1 MTLDKAMH
9 YSELSEEEVKALPC
23 SWRSYFGNSFAVWK
37 CTELD
42 KAVAAKAAEKE
53 RALVEKYGAEK
64 LRQMRA
70 EEAAAKA
77 KQAADERAA
86 VAAAAT
92 VREMSELM
100 VDVYSK
106 LSAAGAEPTFPF
118 DDIVPNA
125 QAKKLFGLTDAEL
138 RGLSNKG
145 PLGRSKSSFAL
156 DDVLRVCKSKG
167 TYASSTYSTLPV
179 SFLAL
184 KQQKQ
189 AHPTLVERSMQTAL
203 SAAKAQADAKEEAA
217 VAARST
223 ADTALQAYKSLQV
236 YLSGA
241 QSSSSSGK
249 PTPAASATPAAA
261 SSAKRPAAAA
271 ELVTNA
277 PAKAPKAANA

>member
-86 VAAAAT
+86 AVAAAT

-100 VDVYSK
+100 IKVYSK
-106 LSAAGAEPTFPF
+106 LTPGAEPTFSF

-189 AHPTLVERSMQTAL
+189 AHPTLVERSMQAAL